1 MKQRIS
7 LFITALMQVM
17 FVAMSQVFISKDRY
31 ILMLITGFMI
41 SLIWTFNVKRAAFG
55 DLRDKIIY
63 ATGAMFGTGVGYLL
77 ANYLM
82 KII

>member
-1 MKQRIS
+1 MKQRFS
-7 LFITALMQVM
+7 LFLTAFLQVT
-17 FVAMSQVFISKDRY
+17 FVAMSQVFISKDK
-31 ILMLITGFMI
+31 IIPMLIVGFGI

-63 ATGAMFGTGVGYLL
+63 ATGAMVGTGFGYFF
-77 ANYLM
+77 ANYLS